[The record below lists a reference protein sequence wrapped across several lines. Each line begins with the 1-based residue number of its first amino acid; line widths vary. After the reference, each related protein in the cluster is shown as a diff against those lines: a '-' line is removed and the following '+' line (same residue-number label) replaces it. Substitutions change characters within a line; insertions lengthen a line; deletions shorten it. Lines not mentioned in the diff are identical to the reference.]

1 MQDSDDGMRIF
12 TVAWIKLEL
21 CTRNLDTTRR
31 KIKLIVRIVG
41 SPEEEDIEHD
51 FNKECSMLIREIC
64 V

>member
-21 CTRNLDTTRR
+21 RTRNLDTTRR
-31 KIKLIVRIVG
+31 RIKLIVRIVG

-51 FNKECSMLIREIC
+51 FNKECSMLIREIG